1 MTVARSLPPPP
12 YSAAPAAGVHQ
23 HAARPSRAIALAPG
37 IRHQA
42 VVLRLAAALV
52 RHADASGQGQV
63 LQSPCC
69 AVLDRHT
76 ALQPDIFFVRH
87 SRRGILGKRNLH
99 GVPDLAVEVFPRM
112 PPIEAPGRLKGECF
126 RHGVPE
132 FWAVDT
138 GKRCVATL
146 IWSEWGYVRT
156 GRFRG
161 PDLLVSPLLPDFGLE
176 VSGLFDPGW
185 ARPGR

>member
-1 MTVARSLPPPP
+1 VAGPFP
-12 YSAAPAAGVHQ
+12 YHPYPIPPAAG
-23 HAARPSRAIALAPG
+23 ARQRSALSSRAIALSPG

-52 RHADASGQGQV
+52 RHADDSGQGQV

-69 AVLDRHT
+69 AILDRHT
-76 ALQPDIFFVRH
+76 ALRPDILFVRH

-112 PPIEAPGRLKGECF
+112 RPIEAPGKLKGECF

-132 FWAVDT
+132 FWTVDT
-138 GKRCVATL
+138 GRRCVATM
-146 IWSEWGYVRT
+146 IWSELGYVLT
-156 GRFRG
+156 GSFRG

-176 VSGLFDPGW
+176 VSRLFNPGR
-185 ARPGR
+185 ARPTR